1 MVKNITLDSLELRGA
16 NLWVD
21 LAAQEIRLEMNY
33 AVGSTADG
41 VTFTRTRQAADLL
54 TAGER
59 TAILDMTARLKAA
72 LEQEELA

>member
-1 MVKNITLDSLELRGA
+1 MAKNITLDSLELKGA

-33 AVGSTADG
+33 AVGCTADG
-41 VTFTRTRQAADLL
+41 ITFTRTRQAADLL
-54 TAGER
+54 TAEER
-59 TAILDMTARLKAA
+59 TAILDMTARLKSV